1 MSYSFIT
8 GLPSWL
14 QVINGTAS
22 ILGGITTG
30 SDQQLT
36 YKTVSINPNVSER
49 EAIVTVKAGNM
60 QEDVVIRQA
69 GSEFRTT
76 DGEAKIAGTGGSTTG
91 AVTATDGLAW
101 TISPET
107 HNGIT
112 VSPIFGSGS
121 ETLTFTSLDNP
132 GLETYGNIHCIGNG
146 CKSSTFSHSY
156 SHTGGRGESLCW
168 RSSSM

>member
-1 MSYSFIT
+1 MASITPSTALDAIVGAEGTYTMNGTKGLSYSFIT

-91 AVTATDGLAW
+91 RLLQQMVWHGQYLQKL
-101 TISPET
+101 IM
-107 HNGIT
+107 
-112 VSPIFGSGS
+112 V
-121 ETLTFTSLDNP
+121 
-132 GLETYGNIHCIGNG
+132 
-146 CKSSTFSHSY
+146 
-156 SHTGGRGESLCW
+156 
-168 RSSSM
+168 